1 MVALTERKDV
11 GKKWGCSQ
19 LMFTFAAG
27 WRESEM
33 RLDDATSREGRWFPL
48 GEMDALVAKDSSTL
62 DPPLKKVWP
71 SFRARARWFT
81 HHAECVD
88 AGYELRKRY
97 YMAAPAHPQTSPD
110 TVAEA
115 AAVAAAATADGMEQL
130 ARAVGGGGGSNG
142 VGGRP
147 SPPRALQPQHQRG
160 DGGEGKASL
169 SSLRRLS
176 LSESCSSSMDC
187 SSSDWSR
194 S

>member
-19 LMFTFAAG
+19 LMFTFAAE

-48 GEMDALVAKDSSTL
+48 GEMDALVAKDSAAL

-71 SFRARARWFT
+71 SFRARDRWFT
-81 HHAECVD
+81 HHTECVD
-88 AGYELRKRY
+88 PGYEWRKRY
-97 YMAAPAHPQTSPD
+97 YMAAPAHPQASPD
-110 TVAEA
+110 TVADTA
-115 AAVAAAATADGMEQL
+115 AGTATDGVQQL
-130 ARAVGGGGGSNG
+130 AVVDDGNG
-142 VGGRP
+142 LAAGAAPQGGGRP
-147 SPPRALQPQHQRG
+147 S
-160 DGGEGKASL
+160 GGNDPASL

-176 LSESCSSSMDC
+176 LSESCASSIGC